1 MAPRPIN
8 MPQPYAPRGVA
19 NPAASA
25 SVPGAPRV
33 IRGGRGNDSPS
44 TPTAAL
50 TPARAVAPLTIPSP
64 ESLGVGVKAR
74 TDAKTALS
82 IPSPESLGVA
92 VPSR

>member
-1 MAPRPIN
+1 MAPRPIY

-19 NPAASA
+19 NPAPSA
-25 SVPGAPRV
+25 SVAGAPRV
-33 IRGGRGNDSPS
+33 IRGVRGNDSPA
-44 TPTAAL
+44 TPTGSL

-64 ESLGVGVKAR
+64 ESLGVGGKAR
-74 TDAKTALS
+74 TDTKAALS